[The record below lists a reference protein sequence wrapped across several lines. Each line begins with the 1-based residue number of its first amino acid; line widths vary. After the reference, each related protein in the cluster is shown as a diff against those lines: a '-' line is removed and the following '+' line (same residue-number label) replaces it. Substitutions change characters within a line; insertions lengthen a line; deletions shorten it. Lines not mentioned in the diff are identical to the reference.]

1 MTPKSSPPPPAHVDI
16 KWMSE
21 ERAEL
26 YRIHPTPGRS
36 TLVALDLL
44 PVNDSLPEDDKVDG
58 AVCHI
63 RLERSGGPSGMKT
76 EHLWSWMR
84 ADTRKELREP
94 SKWDM
99 VVGLIQAYF
108 CEGNLVE
115 ECV

>member
-1 MTPKSSPPPPAHVDI
+1 
-16 KWMSE
+16 MSE

-44 PVNDSLPEDDKVDG
+44 PVNNSLPEDEEVDG

-63 RLERSGGPSGMKT
+63 RLERYGGPSGMKT

-84 ADTRKELREP
+84 AATWKELPEP

-108 CEGNLVE
+108 CKGNLVE